1 MAFKINNL
9 NPYTPLVEAVN
20 TIKTGSNSV
29 LNIHYYI
36 DNDNYT
42 NKFIPVSAITTD
54 IENATKQ
61 WQHFLTDLYS
71 NNYFFKG
78 NLSVKFVETKVKSE
92 ADLMFSF
99 KNIETDFKITR
110 SSIIYNNNIEW
121 GVSDLITK
129 QPILNTTL
137 YAIGRFFG
145 LEDISGDSIMNPKII
160 DRQFNIYHNLETDN
174 GVISKFVLHRYKSL
188 IQHVKAIYGQLN
200 STTAIVYG
208 CTNAERENYN
218 PLANLS
224 DNSCGDFISTP
235 PEPFTA
241 EPERLFKNYFTVLNN
256 KEDFPSYYSVENN
269 KLLHKGNLETS
280 LNAATSVSFLSLNG
294 ELQKIH
300 SVLKKNTSIVYEE
313 NSVVKYKSIDYSSNG
328 MSCKTEDV
336 VYGEID
342 LYNSTATSYNSY
354 IYPIASSLKIKE
366 STIVLNGVLD
376 LDNVIGQDLVENTD
390 GTVGRIGEFVS
401 TSLKDTY
408 YYSKVKVLSL
418 SPYQDS
424 YTVHNNILNQ
434 EMFTENISANLSTDD
449 QIVRGDNN
457 STSFSLSHYK
467 FFGKNSL
474 SSTGLTNIGGKKW
487 LKTSQ
492 SFGGEDYYSED
503 FKIEIVG
510 DSNNALLTTDID
522 GYAVNKNNSFVNYS
536 YAAINNLPFIISS
549 FLREGS
555 SVRVADSE
563 LVESC
568 KNLNKIDLGVGKKLV
583 LIGLRHGFLLTF
595 MDNITGELLS
605 GSYSNNQGLELY
617 IPAGDDSLLG
627 YNSDVNF
634 KEGGFLLELAAMS
647 SNDNFLY
654 TTAVNP
660 DNGEQHIVIYD
671 LTSLETDSILTAA
684 KSILNPLSGKITDIK
699 LEEDGSINMYAQ
711 GASEYINIKNANSQ
725 YSVNS
730 LLYDP
735 YSCVKSLPLS
745 LNVKNA
751 SNVHNL
757 LKITSDGVIGLNSS
771 NSEKFDDFYEGMWE
785 DSKMYRAL
793 NLIPQV
799 DKDSI
804 KSSVI
809 NHLDFSVLKEP
820 NTVVNLNDSK
830 EFSIIVE
837 NSKTLIYDKENEL
850 VSTLDGEYVAALDFI
865 DEGKR
870 HYKIITRENKN
881 LHVYILKLN
890 ISKTHLYVKSTN
902 YITTS
907 LGYTIEMF
915 EGTEQFVGVGVTENE
930 KINSYTVKYS
940 YYIDNQ
946 VTVKDLNVTSSLQVP
961 VALVTKTYTIDDT
974 NINFSNNIFRV
985 AKNLISF
992 TYKINSVCY
1001 LALINVSRNNIKTM
1015 SLQQVK
1021 NNAYIDSL
1029 EFVDSIGLFV
1039 AKKNNLSNSTIENLG
1054 LYKFSVD
1061 NGIEKVSQ
1069 YVDAYE
1075 IPNNTITKVFNLNNE
1090 IRLTTS
1096 LSGKQ
1101 NTLARV
1107 INSANYNDTVYSDLN
1122 STVEEEDFNAENIQ
1136 TSNVSSFRNAPGT
1149 CPKNYSNA
1157 CNCDLTDSGG
1167 YNNACISP
1175 WDYIQSSYP
1184 NIRCARDLDS
1194 GTGIQTQTNDGFEFF
1209 QPSTSVRGGSSGTRT
1224 THVDN
1229 CNKAHADGT
1238 VINNSSSTA
1247 GDIGFLYIGG
1257 RPGTY
1262 QSGTGT
1268 IDTTCHHCDCTT
1280 GHIPENCLASSA
1292 LCVTYGCS
1300 DVGGYA
1306 NHSHCNGYGT
1316 ESSYYESVLGIN
1328 PGDPDYPNQEDH
1340 TLCVHLNDFGSCEC
1354 DGNGGSQPIPSENVL
1369 MKNCSVCNNVGF
1381 LPGLN
1386 EYTNLDYYVTE
1397 NVYETILQENQGTS
1411 QIGGHPCTCDQFR
1424 QEHVG
1429 EDIVSELVATYG
1441 VCNCEGQTSTE
1452 LHGEYCDCSGNSTNE
1467 IKACY
1472 DAEGN
1477 IICSEQQT
1485 QYYHDVNANGIVSS
1499 TNLVRLCASSA
1510 EVAETHS
1517 NGNPVYILAE
1527 TYQGEFEDCDESLD
1541 ACQQCGADA
1550 VATYVP
1556 EKGYYQ
1562 WDGMLLCSP
1571 DGSFCS
1577 STDTLTELAPYSCC
1591 DGFEFDC
1598 ATGDC
1603 IAQDLAASRDCLGVC
1618 GGTAVSTDCGCD
1630 EPASIEGYDC
1640 NGDCLS
1646 DVDCNGDC
1654 GGSAVEDECGVCNG
1668 DGSSCTNT
1676 NISIDVTQLLNSLD
1690 TTGEAVS
1697 FNGETVCVLNK
1708 DTTVENY
1715 KDELQYVSTVPG
1727 ANSLYYFIS
1736 DNKHLTTKCQVITK
1750 TSSILELNNSA
1761 ANAEVVYST
1770 TFIRDNEVIYEYDS
1784 ILNGDQA
1791 ESYDLI
1797 SLFSDV
1803 PNTISIPTK
1812 TVKFYFRIEGRL
1824 IEGITIQDVF
1834 GGYIGNAILDVSA
1847 GTNIGNTIVSTLP
1860 GETVATLK
1868 INNEFEYINYPVYTV
1883 TMSLSEDNTIQEILE
1898 GIDFKNYFFVEEET
1912 PDESEPEN
1920 TNINVCASGCSD
1932 FNYTV
1937 GTDTFGSEYGYLLSA
1952 QQQFA
1957 ISNGI
1962 TITVTDPNDLT
1973 INPATYTFIPI
1984 DCAVC
1989 PVVCLDGLQGVCT
2002 DLGSLYPQ
2010 SVGDCQEVDN
2020 SLCVYP
2026 EPDPDPIAYC
2036 SLVGYEETF
2045 VVPAENLD
2053 LYVADNSLCATLI
2066 VEDPIEDPEDNTDT
2080 DQDTDDDTTDD
2091 TDDDNN
2097 DDYVDDTD
2105 NTDDDSPV
2113 VSGPTEFT
2121 ISLEYNGEAN
2131 VDFVVYTASGNLVAL
2146 TNRRTK
2152 KKGIKTTTIYNINTE
2167 EKCIGFIPIGFNYNE
2182 DWLKIKLSIMKS
2194 STVIHSLLF
2203 GYDPAGSYNGSVII
2217 NSSIEHA
2224 CVEGCL
2230 DSTINTTRCTI
2241 ESPKSVNEFSDF
2253 TVEIFSE
2260 ANPSESFVDSYFI
2273 LHNLTTGEKL
2283 IEIPDISAGVTITE
2297 KFILNDTASLAIETK
2312 SNNML
2317 VYNMYDEAGN
2327 SIKSK
2332 TVYNN
2337 SHFEPIT
2344 ISLVEPG
2351 CTNLEAGNYNPSAKL
2366 DDGSCVEASL
2376 YNCVKDALF
2385 NIDLLNKDVSEETK
2399 TLMMYTIYESYKES
2413 LKENNEVKKE
2423 MYRNKLIDL
2432 CDCKTC

>member
-1 MAFKINNL
+1 MAFKINSL

-29 LNIHYYI
+29 LNIHYYV

-99 KNIETDFKITR
+99 KNIETNFEVTR
-110 SSIIYNNNIEW
+110 SSITYNNNIEW
-121 GVSDLITK
+121 GVSDLITSH
-129 QPILNTTL
+129 PTLNTTL

-188 IQHVKAIYGQLN
+188 TQHVKVIYGQLN

-241 EPERLFKNYFTVLNN
+241 EPERIFKNYFTILNN

-269 KLLHKGNLETS
+269 KFLHKGNLETS

-342 LYNSTATSYNSY
+342 LYNSAATSYNSY

-401 TSLKDTY
+401 TSLKDAY

-457 STSFSLSHYK
+457 STSFSLSDYK

-568 KNLNKIDLGVGKKLV
+568 RNLNKIDLGVGKKLV

-634 KEGGFLLELAAMS
+634 REGGFLLELAAMS

-654 TTAVNP
+654 ITAVNP

-684 KSILNPLSGKITDIK
+684 KSILNPLSGKITDIR
-699 LEEDGSINMYAQ
+699 LEEDGSVNMYAQ

-915 EGTEQFVGVGVTENE
+915 EGTEQFVGVGVIENE

-974 NINFSNNIFRV
+974 NIDFSNNIFRV
-985 AKNLISF
+985 ARNLISF

-1054 LYKFSVD
+1054 LYKFSAD
-1061 NGIEKVSQ
+1061 KGIEKVSQ
-1069 YVDAYE
+1069 YVDVYE
-1075 IPNNTITKVFNLNNE
+1075 IPNSTITKVFNLNNE

-1096 LSGKQ
+1096 LNGKQ

-1122 STVEEEDFNAENIQ
+1122 STVEEEDFNTENIQ
-1136 TSNVSSFRNAPGT
+1136 RNNVSSFRDAPGT
-1149 CPKNYSNA
+1149 CTSSYTAS
-1157 CNCDLTDSGG
+1157 CNCDTGSGG
-1167 YNNACISP
+1167 YNSACIAP
-1175 WDYIQSSYP
+1175 WDYIASSHP
-1184 NIRCARDLDS
+1184 NVRCARDLNS
-1194 GTGIQTQTNDGFEFF
+1194 GTGSHTQLNDGLEFF
-1209 QPSTSVRGGSSGTRT
+1209 KPSSSRKGGSSGRRT
-1224 THVDN
+1224 THVDL
-1229 CNKAHADGT
+1229 CNRAHADGT
-1238 VINNSSSTA
+1238 VTNNAGGTA
-1247 GDIGFLYIGG
+1247 DIGFLYTGG
-1257 RPGTY
+1257 KPGVY
-1262 QSGTGT
+1262 ENGTGT
-1268 IDTTCHHCDCTT
+1268 INTTCHHCDCAT
-1280 GHIPENCLASSA
+1280 GDIPANCVVDSTF
-1292 LCVTYGCS
+1292 CFVYGCP
-1300 DVGGYA
+1300 DAEGFEDH
-1306 NHSHCNGYGT
+1306 NHCNGYGT
-1316 ESSYYESVLGIN
+1316 ESSYYESVLGISPGN
-1328 PGDPDYPNQEDH
+1328 PGYPNMADH
-1340 TLCVHLNDFGSCEC
+1340 SLCNHVNDPSSCEC
-1354 DGNGGSQPIPSENVL
+1354 NGNGGSHPIPSTNTL
-1369 MKNCSVCNNVGF
+1369 MKNCSVCGGVGNI
-1381 LPGLN
+1381 PGSSL
-1386 EYTNLDYYVTE
+1386 TDFTDLDYYISQE
-1397 NVYETILQENQGTS
+1397 VYEFITQENQGTS
-1411 QIGGHPCTCDQFR
+1411 QTSGHPCTCDQYR
-1424 QEHVG
+1424 QEYVG
-1429 EDIVSELVATYG
+1429 QDIVSELEAAYG
-1441 VCNCEGQTSTE
+1441 VCNCAGQTPTE
-1452 LHGEYCDCSGNSTNE
+1452 LHGAYCNCEGNSKDE
-1467 IKACY
+1467 SKACY

-1477 IICSEQQT
+1477 IICSEQT
-1485 QYYHDVNANGIVSS
+1485 KLYYHDVNGNGLVNSS
-1499 TNLVRLCASSA
+1499 NLVSLCDNSP
-1510 EVAETHS
+1510 EVTETHS
-1517 NGNPVYILAE
+1517 NGNPVYILGE
-1527 TYQGEFEDCDESLD
+1527 TYQGEFEDCDEILD
-1541 ACQQCGADA
+1541 SCQQCGADE

-1556 EKGYYQ
+1556 EKGYYN
-1562 WDGMLLCSP
+1562 WDGMILCSP
-1571 DGSFCS
+1571 EGSFCS
-1577 STDTLTELAPYSCC
+1577 ATDTLTELVQGECC

-1598 ATGDC
+1598 VTEDCVAQGLATSKDC
-1603 IAQDLAASRDCLGVC
+1603 SGEC
-1618 GGTAVSTDCGCD
+1618 GGTAVITDCGCG
-1630 EPASIEGYDC
+1630 EPASIAGYDC
-1640 NGDCLS
+1640 DGNCLS
-1646 DVDCNGDC
+1646 DVDCNGVC
-1654 GGSAVEDECGVCNG
+1654 GGSAVEDECGICNG
-1668 DGSSCTNT
+1668 DGSSCADINVT
-1676 NISIDVTQLLNSLD
+1676 IDVTQILNSLD
-1690 TTGEAVS
+1690 TTGKVVQ
-1697 FNGETVCVLNK
+1697 FNGETVCVLNR
-1708 DTTVENY
+1708 DTEIINY
-1715 KDELQYVSTVPG
+1715 KNELQYVTTVTG
-1727 ANSLYYFIS
+1727 ANSLHYYLA
-1736 DNKHLTTKCQVITK
+1736 DNKYLTTKCQVITK
-1750 TSSILELNNSA
+1750 DRPVLELNNSA

-1770 TFIRDNEVIYEYDS
+1770 TVIRDDGTISEYKS

-1791 ESYDLI
+1791 EGFDLT
-1797 SLFSDV
+1797 SLFSSV
-1803 PNTISIPTK
+1803 PETVSTPIK

-1824 IEGITIQDVF
+1824 IDGVKINDVF
-1834 GGYIGNAILDVSA
+1834 GDYLGNSILDVSA
-1847 GTNIGNTIVSTLP
+1847 EGSIGDNIESNSP
-1860 GETVATLK
+1860 GEVVSKLK
-1868 INNEFEYINYPVYTV
+1868 INNEFEYTNYPVYTV
-1883 TMSLSEDNTIQEILE
+1883 TMALSEENTIQEILS

-1920 TNINVCASGCSD
+1920 TNINVCISGCSD
-1932 FNYTV
+1932 FNYTL
-1937 GTDTFGSEYGYLLSA
+1937 GSIEIGYEYGYLLGP
-1952 QQQFA
+1952 QQNYA
-1957 ISNGI
+1957 LSNGI
-1962 TITVTDPNDLT
+1962 TISVPDPNDLT

-1989 PVVCLDGLQGVCT
+1989 PPVCPDGLQGVCT
-2002 DLGSLYPQ
+2002 DFDSLYPQ
-2010 SVGDCQEVDN
+2010 LLGDCQEVDN
-2020 SLCVYP
+2020 SLCFYPEP
-2026 EPDPDPIAYC
+2026 EPDPIGYC

-2045 VVPAENLD
+2045 VVPTEDLD
-2053 LYVADNSLCATLI
+2053 LYVADDSLCATLI
-2066 VEDPIEDPEDNTDT
+2066 VEDPIEDPEDNNDT
-2080 DQDTDDDTTDD
+2080 DDDTDDDTTDD
-2091 TDDDNN
+2091 SNDDNN
-2097 DDYVDDTD
+2097 DDYVDDND

-2113 VSGPTEFT
+2113 VSEPTEFT
-2121 ISLEYNGEAN
+2121 ISLEYNGVAN
-2131 VDFVVYTASGNLVAL
+2131 VDFVVYTAAGNLVAL

-2152 KKGIKTTTIYNINTE
+2152 KKGIKTTTIYNISTE

-2203 GYDPAGSYNGSVII
+2203 GHDPAGSYNGSVII
-2217 NSSIEHA
+2217 NSSTEHA
-2224 CVEGCL
+2224 CIEGCL

-2351 CTNLEAGNYNPSAKL
+2351 CTNSEAGNYNPSAKL

>member
-1 MAFKINNL
+1 MAFKINSL

-36 DNDNYT
+36 DNNNYT

-78 NLSVKFVETKVKSE
+78 NLSVKFVETTVKSK

-99 KNIETDFKITR
+99 KNIETNFEITR
-110 SSIIYNNNIEW
+110 SSITYNNNIEW
-121 GVSDLITK
+121 GASDLITSH
-129 QPILNTTL
+129 PILNTTL

-174 GVISKFVLHRYKSL
+174 GIISKFVLHRYASL
-188 IQHVKAIYGQLN
+188 TQHVKVIYGQLN

-241 EPERLFKNYFTVLNN
+241 EPERLFKNYFTILNN

-269 KLLHKGNLETS
+269 KLSHKGNLETS
-280 LNAATSVSFLSLNG
+280 LNTATAVSFLSLNG

-313 NSVVKYKSIDYSSNG
+313 NNVVKYKSIDYSSNG

-336 VYGEID
+336 VYGEMD
-342 LYNSTATSYNSY
+342 LYNSTTTSYNSY

-434 EMFTENISANLSTDD
+434 EMFTKNISANSSTDD

-457 STSFSLSHYK
+457 STSFSLSDYK

-492 SFGGEDYYSED
+492 SFEGEDYYSED

-568 KNLNKIDLGVGKKLV
+568 RNLNKIDLGVGKKLV

-605 GSYSNNQGLELY
+605 GSYYNNQGLELY

-654 TTAVNP
+654 TTAINP
-660 DNGEQHIVIYD
+660 NNGEQHIVIYD

-730 LLYDP
+730 LLYDS

-745 LNVKNA
+745 LNVKNV

-809 NHLDFSVLKEP
+809 NHLDFSVLKEL

-837 NSKTLIYDKENEL
+837 NSKTLIYDKENKL

-865 DEGKR
+865 DESKR

-907 LGYTIEMF
+907 LVYTIEMF
-915 EGTEQFVGVGVTENE
+915 EGAEQFVGVGVIENE

-961 VALVTKTYTIDDT
+961 VALVTKTYTISDT
-974 NINFSNNIFRV
+974 NIDFSNNIFRV
-985 AKNLISF
+985 VKNLISF

-1122 STVEEEDFNAENIQ
+1122 STVEEEDFNTENIQ
-1136 TSNVSSFRNAPGT
+1136 RDNVSSFRSAAGT
-1149 CPKNYSNA
+1149 CPKNYSNG
-1157 CNCDLTDSGG
+1157 CNCDITDSGG
-1167 YNNACISP
+1167 ITSACISP
-1175 WDYIQSSYP
+1175 WDYIQSSHP
-1184 NIRCARDLDS
+1184 NLRCARNSNS
-1194 GTGIQTQTNDGFEFF
+1194 GTGSHYQTNDGLEFF
-1209 QPSTSVRGGSSGTRT
+1209 KPNASTRGGSSGRKT

-1229 CNKAHADGT
+1229 CGKAHADGT
-1238 VINNSSSTA
+1238 VTNNGGATTDLA
-1247 GDIGFLYIGG
+1247 FLYTGG

-1262 QSGTGT
+1262 QNGTGT
-1268 IDTTCHHCDCTT
+1268 IDTSCHHCDCVT
-1280 GHIPENCLASSA
+1280 GHVPENCLVSSA

-1300 DVGGYA
+1300 DIGGYQTH
-1306 NHSHCNGYGT
+1306 NHCNGYGA

-1328 PGDPDYPNQEDH
+1328 PGDPGYPNQDDH
-1340 TLCVHLNDFGSCEC
+1340 TLCVHLNDDSSCQC
-1354 DGNGGSQPIPSENVL
+1354 DGNGGSEPIPSENVL
-1369 MKNCSVCNNVGF
+1369 MKNCTVCSGVGF

-1386 EYTNLDYYVTE
+1386 EFTDLDYYI
-1397 NVYETILQENQGTS
+1397 NQDVYESILQENQGTP
-1411 QIGGHPCTCDQFR
+1411 QTGGHPCTCDQFR
-1424 QEHVG
+1424 RQYVG
-1429 EDIVSELVATYG
+1429 EDIVSELVAAYG
-1441 VCNCEGQTSTE
+1441 VCNCAGQTSTE
-1452 LHGEYCDCSGNSTNE
+1452 LHGEYCNCSGNSTDE
-1467 IKACY
+1467 SKACY

-1477 IICSEQQT
+1477 VICSERQK
-1485 QYYHDVNANGIVSS
+1485 QYYHDVNGNGLVSS
-1499 TNLVRLCASSA
+1499 ANLIRFCPSSP

-1517 NGNPVYILAE
+1517 NGNLVYILAE
-1527 TYQGEFEDCDESLD
+1527 TYQGEFEDCDEILD
-1541 ACQQCGADA
+1541 ACQQCGADEF
-1550 VATYVP
+1550 VATYFP
-1556 EKGYYQ
+1556 EQGYYK

-1571 DGSFCS
+1571 EGSFCS
-1577 STDTLTELAPYSCC
+1577 STDTLTELDQESCC
-1591 DGFEFDC
+1591 DGFEYDC
-1598 ATGDC
+1598 ATEDC
-1603 IAQDLAASRDCLGVC
+1603 VAQGLAASKDCLGVC
-1618 GGTAVSTDCGCD
+1618 GGTAVTTDCGCD
-1630 EPASIEGYDC
+1630 TPAAIEGYDC

-1646 DVDCNGDC
+1646 DVDCNGNC
-1654 GGSAVEDECGVCNG
+1654 GGVAVEDACGLCNG
-1668 DGSSCTNT
+1668 DGSSCA

-1690 TTGEAVS
+1690 TTGKPVS

-1708 DTTVENY
+1708 DTQVDNY
-1715 KDELQYVSTVPG
+1715 KPQAYYVSESVG
-1727 ANSLYYFIS
+1727 ADSLNYFVE
-1736 DNKHLTTKCQVITK
+1736 DNRYLTEKCQVITK
-1750 TSSILELNNSA
+1750 EDSILELNNSDH
-1761 ANAEVVYST
+1761 NAEVLYGT
-1770 TFIRDNEVIYEYDS
+1770 TFLRGDGTLSEYNNITDGS
-1784 ILNGDQA
+1784 GNSSLTA
-1791 ESYDLI
+1791 
-1797 SLFSDV
+1797 LFSNV
-1803 PNTISIPTK
+1803 PNTVTTPTK
-1812 TVKFYFRIEGRL
+1812 TVKFYFRIEGKL
-1824 IEGITIQDVF
+1824 IEGITIEDVF
-1834 GGYIGNAILDVSA
+1834 GVYLGNAILDVSA
-1847 GTNIGNTIVSTLP
+1847 GEGIGNNIVSTLP
-1860 GETVATLK
+1860 GENIPKLK

-1883 TMSLSEDNTIQEILE
+1883 TMSLSEDNTIQEILT
-1898 GIDFKNYFFVEEET
+1898 GIDFENYFSVEEET

-1920 TNINVCASGCSD
+1920 TNVNVCTSGCSD
-1932 FNYTV
+1932 YNYTI
-1937 GTDTFGSEYGYLLSA
+1937 GTDTFVNEYGYLLNG

-1962 TITVTDPNDLT
+1962 TITATDPNDT
-1973 INPATYTFIPI
+1973 SFNPATYTFIPI
-1984 DCAVC
+1984 DCAACPPVC
-1989 PVVCLDGLQGVCT
+1989 PDGLQGVCT
-2002 DLGSLYPQ
+2002 DLDSLYPQ
-2010 SVGDCQEVDN
+2010 FLGDCQEVDN
-2020 SLCVYP
+2020 SLCIYPEP
-2026 EPDPDPIAYC
+2026 EPDPIGYC

-2045 VVPAENLD
+2045 VVPAEDLD
-2053 LYVADNSLCATLI
+2053 LYVADNSLCVTLI

-2091 TDDDNN
+2091 TDDDNT

-2105 NTDDDSPV
+2105 NTDGDSPV

-2121 ISLEYNGEAN
+2121 ISLEYNGEVN
-2131 VDFVVYTASGNLVAL
+2131 VDFVVYTAAGNLVAL

-2152 KKGIKTTTIYNINTE
+2152 KKGIKTTAMYNISTE
-2167 EKCIGFIPIGFNYNE
+2167 EKCIGFIPIGFNYNN
-2182 DWLKIKLSIMKS
+2182 DWLKVKLSIMKS
-2194 STVIHSLLF
+2194 STVIHSLIF
-2203 GYDPAGSYNGSVII
+2203 GHDPAGSYNGSVII
-2217 NSSIEHA
+2217 NSSNEHA

-2351 CTNLEAGNYNPSAKL
+2351 CTNSEAGNYNPSAKL
-2366 DDGSCVEASL
+2366 DDGSCIEAAL